1 MAAALVVAYL
11 TTGSRAEGGAA
22 FRAGGADAERIL
34 SGEIW
39 RTVTALT
46 LHADLSHLVANAT
59 AGAFLATA
67 VCRTLGGGL
76 GALLI
81 VTAGAAGNL
90 LNAALNG
97 PPHVSVG
104 ASTAVLGAVGL
115 LSGLAFVR
123 TRRAARGRRRA
134 WLPLA
139 AGLALLGMLGA
150 DPHAD
155 LGAHLC
161 GFAIGVGL
169 GAVCGWTL
177 PAVPGRGVQRVLAA
191 VALAAVLASWWLA
204 LRA

>member
-1 MAAALVVAYL
+1 MTAALVVAYL
-11 TTGSRAEGGAA
+11 LTGSRAEGGVA

-34 SGEIW
+34 AGEVW
-39 RTVTALT
+39 RSVTALT

-67 VCRTLGGGL
+67 VCRMLGGGL

-90 LNAALNG
+90 LNSVLNG

-115 LSGLAFVR
+115 LSGLAFAR
-123 TRRAARGRRRA
+123 TRKTKRGRRRA
-134 WLPLA
+134 WLPLG

-150 DPHAD
+150 DPHTD

-161 GFAIGVGL
+161 GFMMGIGL
-169 GAVCGWTL
+169 GAVCGWTM
-177 PAVPGRGVQRVLAA
+177 PAVPGQGLQRVLGA
-191 VALAAVLASWWLA
+191 VALAAVLVSWWLA